1 MFLSLLLATC
11 VGIMLGIITGLVPGI
26 HVNLVS
32 TFILS
37 ISGMLLAYT
46 SPFILCVA
54 ILAMAVTHT
63 FLDTLP
69 TIFLGVPQE
78 ETVLSMLPG
87 HRLLLQ
93 GKGTEAVLISVF
105 GSLGS
110 MILAIPLVP
119 VLVYVLRHFYSIL
132 EPFIG
137 WILVAVCLFMI
148 LREKEKIDAI
158 VLFCLSGAL
167 GIAVLRLPMAQPLL
181 PLLSGLFGVSM
192 LCMSLRNKVNIPK
205 QERSTISLED
215 AEKALPCAVI
225 FGGLA
230 SFLPGLGP
238 AQAATISSSFVKL
251 TERGFLILTGGLATV
266 NMVLSLVMFY
276 VLDKARNGAVVVMSE
291 MMHLS
296 LFYLLVFLSVALI
309 AGGIATILAIFF
321 SRMFSSLISFVPYT
335 KVCFFVL
342 CFVISLVFFLTGWI
356 GIIVLFI
363 SAVVGLVAHT
373 SAVAKS
379 HMMGC
384 LLVPVILY
392 FLF

>member
-1 MFLSLLLATC
+1 LATC

-37 ISGMLLAYT
+37 ISGMLLAHT
-46 SPFILCVA
+46 SPFLLCVA

-69 TIFLGVPQE
+69 SIFLGVPQE

-93 GKGTEAVLISVF
+93 GKGTEAVLLSVF

-119 VLVYVLRHFYSIL
+119 ILVYVLRYFYSIF

-148 LREKEKIDAI
+148 FREKEKIDAV

-167 GIAVLRLPMAQPLL
+167 GIAVLRLPLTQSLL

-192 LCMSLRNKVNIPK
+192 LCMSLRNNVWIPK
-205 QERSTISLED
+205 QERSELSLED
-215 AEKALPCAVI
+215 VKKALPCAVI

-276 VLDKARNGAVVVMSE
+276 VLDKARNGAVVAMSE

-296 LFYLLVFLSVALI
+296 FFDFLIFLNVALI
-309 AGGIATILAIFF
+309 AGGVATILAIFF
-321 SRMFSSLISFVPYT
+321 SGIFSSLISFVPYT
-335 KVCFFVL
+335 KMCFFVL
-342 CFVISLVFFLTGWI
+342 CFVIGLVFLLTSWM
-356 GIIVLFI
+356 GILILFV
-363 SAVVGLVAHT
+363 SAAVGLVAHT